1 MTCQHGWQK
10 TIVSIDKF
18 NKTIGNIVCWIT
30 IPLILGMVYEVL
42 ARKLFLA
49 PTIWA
54 YDMSR
59 FLYGALFMLG
69 AGYALSKGVHIRADF
84 LYRNFKTKTQGKID
98 FWLYLLFY
106 FPGLIVFLY
115 MTTIFVQES
124 IMRNERGMDTTWMPY
139 MWPIKSCLWFGIIFL
154 LIQGVSE
161 LFKSYYAM
169 TKGRWPW
176 TRMISHLIDPAI
188 LGFILIGVMLFAI
201 FIGFPISFTLIFLGF
216 VFGYLG
222 FGKLVFYLMTLQFSM
237 VMTEQTLAAVPL
249 FVFMGIM
256 MEQAGLME
264 RLFSAF
270 QMMLAKVRGSLYY
283 AVLFVSVI
291 FAAATGIVGASV
303 TILGIM
309 AAKSMNKSGYD
320 VKLAAGTITAGGTL
334 GILIPPSIMLVVMGP
349 IMEIPVTDLFAAA
362 ILPGILLACLYAAYT
377 TVRCIINP
385 KLGPTVPEELRA
397 KSMKDVWIE
406 NFFLD

>member
-1 MTCQHGWQK
+1 MTDKPTNLDISDEMIAERRGGSGKMPDDMPTWMAK
-10 TIVSIDKF
+10 TIISIDKF
-18 NKTIGNIVCWIT
+18 NKIIGNIVCWIT

-154 LIQGVSE
+154 LVQGVSE
-161 LFKSYYAM
+161 LLKSYYAM
-169 TKGRWPW
+169 TKGRWP
-176 TRMISHLIDPAI
+176 
-188 LGFILIGVMLFAI
+188 G
-201 FIGFPISFTLIFLGF
+201 
-216 VFGYLG
+216 
-222 FGKLVFYLMTLQFSM
+222 Q
-237 VMTEQTLAAVPL
+237 E
-249 FVFMGIM
+249 
-256 MEQAGLME
+256 
-264 RLFSAF
+264 
-270 QMMLAKVRGSLYY
+270 
-283 AVLFVSVI
+283 
-291 FAAATGIVGASV
+291 
-303 TILGIM
+303 
-309 AAKSMNKSGYD
+309 
-320 VKLAAGTITAGGTL
+320 
-334 GILIPPSIMLVVMGP
+334 
-349 IMEIPVTDLFAAA
+349 
-362 ILPGILLACLYAAYT
+362 
-377 TVRCIINP
+377 
-385 KLGPTVPEELRA
+385 
-397 KSMKDVWIE
+397 
-406 NFFLD
+406 

>member
-1 MTCQHGWQK
+1 MIDKPTNLDVSDEMIAERRGGSGKMPDDMPTWMAK
-10 TIVSIDKF
+10 TIVSIDNF

-154 LIQGVSE
+154 LVQGVSE

-169 TKGRWPW
+169 IKGKWP
-176 TRMISHLIDPAI
+176 
-188 LGFILIGVMLFAI
+188 G
-201 FIGFPISFTLIFLGF
+201 
-216 VFGYLG
+216 
-222 FGKLVFYLMTLQFSM
+222 Q
-237 VMTEQTLAAVPL
+237 
-249 FVFMGIM
+249 
-256 MEQAGLME
+256 
-264 RLFSAF
+264 
-270 QMMLAKVRGSLYY
+270 
-283 AVLFVSVI
+283 
-291 FAAATGIVGASV
+291 
-303 TILGIM
+303 
-309 AAKSMNKSGYD
+309 
-320 VKLAAGTITAGGTL
+320 
-334 GILIPPSIMLVVMGP
+334 
-349 IMEIPVTDLFAAA
+349 
-362 ILPGILLACLYAAYT
+362 
-377 TVRCIINP
+377 
-385 KLGPTVPEELRA
+385 
-397 KSMKDVWIE
+397 
-406 NFFLD
+406 

>member
-1 MTCQHGWQK
+1 MTDKPTNLDISDEMIAERRGGSGKMPDDMPLWMAK
-10 TIVSIDKF
+10 AIVSIDKF
-18 NKTIGNIVCWIT
+18 NKIIGNIVCWIT

-84 LYRNFKTKTQGKID
+84 LYRNFKTKTQGRID

-154 LIQGVSE
+154 LVQGVSE

-169 TKGRWPW
+169 TKGRWP
-176 TRMISHLIDPAI
+176 
-188 LGFILIGVMLFAI
+188 G
-201 FIGFPISFTLIFLGF
+201 
-216 VFGYLG
+216 
-222 FGKLVFYLMTLQFSM
+222 Q
-237 VMTEQTLAAVPL
+237 E
-249 FVFMGIM
+249 
-256 MEQAGLME
+256 
-264 RLFSAF
+264 
-270 QMMLAKVRGSLYY
+270 
-283 AVLFVSVI
+283 
-291 FAAATGIVGASV
+291 
-303 TILGIM
+303 
-309 AAKSMNKSGYD
+309 
-320 VKLAAGTITAGGTL
+320 
-334 GILIPPSIMLVVMGP
+334 
-349 IMEIPVTDLFAAA
+349 
-362 ILPGILLACLYAAYT
+362 
-377 TVRCIINP
+377 
-385 KLGPTVPEELRA
+385 
-397 KSMKDVWIE
+397 
-406 NFFLD
+406 

>member
-1 MTCQHGWQK
+1 MTDKPSNLDISDEMIAERRGGSGKMPDDMPTWMAK
-10 TIVSIDKF
+10 TIVSIDNF
-18 NKTIGNIVCWIT
+18 NKIIGNIVCWIT

-124 IMRNERGMDTTWMPY
+124 IMRNERGMDTTWMPF

-154 LIQGVSE
+154 LVQGVSE

-169 TKGRWPW
+169 TKGRWP
-176 TRMISHLIDPAI
+176 
-188 LGFILIGVMLFAI
+188 G
-201 FIGFPISFTLIFLGF
+201 
-216 VFGYLG
+216 
-222 FGKLVFYLMTLQFSM
+222 Q
-237 VMTEQTLAAVPL
+237 E
-249 FVFMGIM
+249 
-256 MEQAGLME
+256 
-264 RLFSAF
+264 
-270 QMMLAKVRGSLYY
+270 
-283 AVLFVSVI
+283 
-291 FAAATGIVGASV
+291 
-303 TILGIM
+303 
-309 AAKSMNKSGYD
+309 
-320 VKLAAGTITAGGTL
+320 
-334 GILIPPSIMLVVMGP
+334 
-349 IMEIPVTDLFAAA
+349 
-362 ILPGILLACLYAAYT
+362 
-377 TVRCIINP
+377 
-385 KLGPTVPEELRA
+385 
-397 KSMKDVWIE
+397 
-406 NFFLD
+406 